1 MRIVIGEVD
10 VNGDTY
16 KMARA
21 IHMELSD
28 ADFEIEPDDF
38 IERFI
43 RPAMAQLVAWH
54 DEEAVKH

>member
-1 MRIVIGEVD
+1 MRIVIGEVEETD
-10 VNGDTY
+10 GNY

-28 ADFEIEPDDF
+28 ADFELEPDDF

-43 RPAMAQLVAWH
+43 RPAIAQLVAWH
-54 DEEAVKH
+54 DEEAVRH